1 MPDDRAFIL
10 QQLDG
15 QWQKIA
21 MALMFK
27 LSREQPVVITTGDFQ
42 QLAEYIA
49 DGDKRL
55 MTWGHWDS
63 IELRIMK
70 KADALRLARQVED
83 LGGSSIAS

>member
-1 MPDDRAFIL
+1 MPDDRALIL

-21 MALMFK
+21 MALLFK
-27 LSREQPVVITTGDFQ
+27 LSREQPVVITQDDFAK
-42 QLAEYIA
+42 LAEYIA
-49 DGDKRL
+49 DGDKQL
-55 MTWGHWDS
+55 MTWSHWDS

-70 KADALRLARQVED
+70 KADALRLARQVES